1 MAVVEDM
8 RVVVDGD
15 VKRIGLEGTGRAV
28 DETKGDETGRARGG
42 RKRGISERAV
52 ESEVVTV
59 EDKSVALEA
68 AAWRRS
74 GY

>member
-1 MAVVEDM
+1 M

-15 VKRIGLEGTGRAV
+15 VRRIGLEGTGRTL
-28 DETKGDETGRARGG
+28 DETKGDDTGRARGG
-42 RKRGISERAV
+42 RKRGMSERAV

-59 EDKSVALEA
+59 GDSSVALEA
-68 AAWRRS
+68 AAGRRS